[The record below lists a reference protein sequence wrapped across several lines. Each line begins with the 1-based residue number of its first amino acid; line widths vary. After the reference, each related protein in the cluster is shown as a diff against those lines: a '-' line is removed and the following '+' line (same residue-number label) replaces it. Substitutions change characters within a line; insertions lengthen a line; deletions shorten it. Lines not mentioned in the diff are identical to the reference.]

1 MIMDL
6 TRVPNLELDWPERIE
21 RVRRVSARI
30 DPRGMTRPPRDPD
43 ERRFL
48 EATGQ
53 LGPFSE
59 SVVVRAALDVPEHCN
74 AAPHSLAYKS
84 RRNQCG

>member
-1 MIMDL
+1 MDL
-6 TRVPNLELDWPERIE
+6 TRIPNLELEWAERYARI
-21 RVRRVSARI
+21 RRVNARI
-30 DPRGMTRPPRDPD
+30 DARGMTRPTRDPD

-59 SVVVRAALDVPEHCN
+59 SVVRIPVVALLVPFDVPE
-74 AAPHSLAYKS
+74 
-84 RRNQCG
+84 